1 MSAIEVIGIGAMN
14 MDHIYRV
21 ERILADGEAPVAE
34 FRLSPGG
41 SAANT
46 IYALSKLGVGT
57 GFIGAVGDDKE
68 GEMLVKNLDSVGVDR
83 SQVKVKKGAKTGSV
97 LCFSDKRGRR
107 ALYVLPGANSL
118 LTGADIDLAYIGQ
131 AKILHLSSFADEEQL
146 VIHKELVVKIPPSL
160 KISFAPG
167 SIYAAKGMSAL
178 EPIIKEAHIM
188 FLNREEVEELTGTD
202 FQTGA
207 QRLRKLGCQIVAVTL
222 GSGIRK
228 GNTTATCYVASG
240 ANEYMI
246 EAKTTKKKPEGD
258 AIGAGDAF
266 AAGFLYGFLRSKEL
280 SECGHLGDM
289 VARLS
294 TTKIGARAGLPSLHE
309 LSQFYQRERG
319 LLL

>member
-21 ERILADGEAPVAE
+21 ERILADGETTVE
-34 FRLSPGG
+34 DSRLLPGG

-46 IYALSKLGVGT
+46 VYALAKLGIST

-68 GEMLVKNLDSVGVDR
+68 GEMLVKDLESVGVDV
-83 SQVKVKKGAKTGSV
+83 SQVKVMTGAKTGLV
-97 LCFSDKRGRR
+97 QCFSDKRGRR

-118 LTGADIDLAYIGQ
+118 LASSDIDLAYTGQ
-131 AKILHLSSFADEEQL
+131 SKILHLSSFAGEEQL
-146 VIHKELVVKIPPSL
+146 VIYETLVKNIPASL

-167 SIYAAKGMSAL
+167 SIYVAMGINAL
-178 EPIIKEAHIM
+178 EPIIKKSHIM
-188 FLNREEVEELTGTD
+188 FLNREEVEELTATD
-202 FQTGA
+202 FQAGA
-207 QRLRKLGCQIVAVTL
+207 QRLQNLGCQIVAVTL
-222 GSGIRK
+222 GAGIRK
-228 GNTTATCYVASG
+228 GNAVAVCYIASSEG
-240 ANEYMI
+240 EYMI

-258 AIGAGDAF
+258 TIGAGDAF
-266 AAGFLYGFLRSKEL
+266 AAGFLYGFLRSKDL

-289 VARLS
+289 LARLS

-319 LLL
+319 FLL